1 VKPSAAAAAPADTA
15 AIHDRLN
22 DVEDVLRMIE
32 PGAAG
37 TAAAEIRGLA
47 DGVRQHVSGGADRS
61 ATAAARARTLDLLNA
76 MEVRASTPM
85 RARISDLRDTVA
97 AVTAGDG
104 LAQLRD
110 RKLRLRERIVIE
122 RTLRSEHGPATV
134 DVTINRE
141 RSAASRELQARRARD
156 ASTAAPALPPLEI
169 EPTRAKTALKG
180 LLTACLACHRLD
192 EDEAAMRPLPA
203 TPSILTGAIF
213 SHRPH
218 TNQAACDTCHAVAK
232 SKAGVDVNLPPVK
245 SCESCHDAARARAD
259 CVSCH
264 TYHPPSAAAFMRAS
278 R

>member
-1 VKPSAAAAAPADTA
+1 MDTA
-15 AIHDRLN
+15 AIHSRL
-22 DVEDVLRMIE
+22 DSVEDAVRSIE
-32 PGAAG
+32 PGAAA

-47 DGVRQHVSGGADRS
+47 DGVRQQLSGGADRS
-61 ATAAARARTLDLLNA
+61 ATAAARARILDLLNV
-76 MEVRASTPM
+76 MEIRASTPM
-85 RARISDLRDTVA
+85 RARISDLRDTAA

-104 LAQLRD
+104 LARLRE
-110 RKLRLRERIVIE
+110 RKLRLRERVVIE
-122 RTLRSEHGPATV
+122 RTLRNQYGPATV
-134 DVTINRE
+134 DAAINRE
-141 RSAASRELQARRARD
+141 RSAASRELQSRRGREAP
-156 ASTAAPALPPLEI
+156 TAAAALPPLDI
-169 EPTRAKTALKG
+169 EPGRARTALKG

-218 TNQAACDTCHAVAK
+218 TNQAACDTCHAVTK
-232 SKAGVDVNLPPVK
+232 SRAGVDVNLPPVK

-264 TYHPPSAAAFMRAS
+264 TYHPPSAAASMRAS